1 MQFLNGYYVALQS
14 KLPFHVALLQ
24 VLQTGKQS
32 AMLLIILCYIYY
44 VHLHTIY
51 SVNDYKS
58 LDFLSKLLL
67 LSYLTQW
74 CFLWMKIL
82 FCLSRHRSLMCY
94 VLYKCTVRIGCTRS
108 SSLFKEVKQHWARFF
123 NMHLSLQAVN
133 GVDKFY
139 KETRSQ
145 KVNDQFQQ
153 ISVPNTRVVQI
164 LRRFIE

>member
-32 AMLLIILCYIYY
+32 AMLLIIL
-44 VHLHTIY
+44 
-51 SVNDYKS
+51 
-58 LDFLSKLLL
+58 
-67 LSYLTQW
+67 
-74 CFLWMKIL
+74 
-82 FCLSRHRSLMCY
+82 FCLSRYRSLMCY
-94 VLYKCTVRIGCTRS
+94 GLYKCTVRIGCTRS
-108 SSLFKEVKQHWARFF
+108 SSLFKEVKQHWARLVRGWMTIPGIFF
-123 NMHLSLQAVN
+123 ALIPQYLWPVGISVSSPCVCPSKLWN